1 MDCDCWNS
9 FAGIFSDGG
18 GTGHGVSKLFFILFF
33 KLWMAYWIRGGVCC
47 VCFCELCVEVPI
59 LAETEMKWKGKGR
72 VERSRR

>member
-1 MDCDCWNS
+1 MIV
-9 FAGIFSDGG
+9 GIPLLGYFQAEGG
-18 GTGHGVSKLFFILFF
+18 QGTGFLSSFLFYFSSYGWRIGLG
-33 KLWMAYWIRGGVCC
+33 GGVCC